1 MNETAKPIVRIE
13 SGLPMVREWQ
23 LAAPV
28 DFVFGAGEH
37 IAVFGRNG
45 AGKTKL
51 VEIILGRHP
60 VKKGIIEYAFPSPVR
75 KYVSE
80 NVKYLAFKDCY
91 GGETE
96 QNYYLQQRWNSW
108 DVDDERIL
116 LSSGELRKHSLS
128 KVLGTEPCLLILD
141 NPFVGLDAASRLVLG
156 EQLRAIVQ
164 GGKTSLML
172 VLSREDE
179 IPPFMTH
186 VVEVKDEVVLPKKR
200 LADWLAERNSEEAS
214 RKGMACG
221 PGLACGSGQACVPGP
236 DCGSGQDCSSAEVC
250 GSAETCGPGQAISA
264 RDAHCN
270 ADSPSSENGPSS
282 RRTADDP
289 ASSPEIVRLNK
300 VTIRYGER
308 TILKD
313 LDWVVRKG
321 EHWSLTGPNGSGKS
335 TLLGLVCAD
344 NPQSYACDISLFGRK
359 RGSGESI
366 WDIKKHIGYVSPELH
381 RSFKRDITAERI
393 VANGLRDFHGLFTKA
408 NEEEIR
414 TARKCLERFGAGHLA
429 GTSFLNMSSGE
440 QRIVL
445 LARAFVKNADLLILD
460 EPFHGLDDE
469 NVRMVRGIIE
479 EYCQNPDNTLLMVTH
494 RMEELP
500 SCIDHNL
507 TLKVNR

>member
-156 EQLRAIVQ
+156 EQLRAIVE

-200 LADWLAERNSEEAS
+200 LADWLAERNSEKAGS
-214 RKGMACG
+214 KGMAS
-221 PGLACGSGQACVPGP
+221 GSGQA
-236 DCGSGQDCSSAEVC
+236 
-250 GSAETCGPGQAISA
+250 ISTE
-264 RDAHCN
+264 DAHSI

-282 RRTADDP
+282 RQAADAP

>member
-156 EQLRAIVQ
+156 EQLRAIVE

-172 VLSREDE
+172 VLTREDE

-200 LADWLAERNSEEAS
+200 LADWLAERNSEKAGS
-214 RKGMACG
+214 KGMD
-221 PGLACGSGQACVPGP
+221 CGSGQA
-236 DCGSGQDCSSAEVC
+236 
-250 GSAETCGPGQAISA
+250 CGPGQAISTGG
-264 RDAHCN
+264 AHCN
-270 ADSPSSENGPSS
+270 ADSPSSENGPSA
-282 RRTADDP
+282 RRAAD
-289 ASSPEIVRLNK
+289 ASTEIVRLNK

-460 EPFHGLDDE
+460 EPFHGLDDG

>member
-200 LADWLAERNSEEAS
+200 LADWLAERGTET
-214 RKGMACG
+214 CG
-221 PGLACGSGQACVPGP
+221 KEQA
-236 DCGSGQDCSSAEVC
+236 
-250 GSAETCGPGQAISA
+250 CGPGQAISTG
-264 RDAHCN
+264 DAHCN

-282 RRTADDP
+282 RRAADDP
-289 ASSPEIVRLNK
+289 ASSTEIVRLNK

-460 EPFHGLDDE
+460 EPFHGLDDG

>member
-1 MNETAKPIVRIE
+1 MSETAKPIVRIE

-156 EQLRAIVQ
+156 EQLRAIVE

-200 LADWLAERNSEEAS
+200 LADWLAERGTET
-214 RKGMACG
+214 CG
-221 PGLACGSGQACVPGP
+221 KEQDCSSTESCSTVKTCGSGQACGP
-236 DCGSGQDCSSAEVC
+236 RQDCRSGLA
-250 GSAETCGPGQAISA
+250 CGPGQAISTG
-264 RDAHCN
+264 DAHCN
-270 ADSPSSENGPSS
+270 ADSPTLENGPSA
-282 RRTADDP
+282 RRAADNP
-289 ASSPEIVRLNK
+289 ASSTEIVRLNK

>member
-1 MNETAKPIVRIE
+1 M
-13 SGLPMVREWQ
+13 
-23 LAAPV
+23 
-28 DFVFGAGEH
+28 
-37 IAVFGRNG
+37 
-45 AGKTKL
+45 
-51 VEIILGRHP
+51 
-60 VKKGIIEYAFPSPVR
+60 
-75 KYVSE
+75 
-80 NVKYLAFKDCY
+80 
-91 GGETE
+91 
-96 QNYYLQQRWNSW
+96 
-108 DVDDERIL
+108 
-116 LSSGELRKHSLS
+116 
-128 KVLGTEPCLLILD
+128 
-141 NPFVGLDAASRLVLG
+141 
-156 EQLRAIVQ
+156 
-164 GGKTSLML
+164 
-172 VLSREDE
+172 
-179 IPPFMTH
+179 
-186 VVEVKDEVVLPKKR
+186 
-200 LADWLAERNSEEAS
+200 
-214 RKGMACG
+214 
-221 PGLACGSGQACVPGP
+221 
-236 DCGSGQDCSSAEVC
+236 
-250 GSAETCGPGQAISA
+250 
-264 RDAHCN
+264 
-270 ADSPSSENGPSS
+270 
-282 RRTADDP
+282 
-289 ASSPEIVRLNK
+289 
-300 VTIRYGER
+300 TIRYGER

>member
-156 EQLRAIVQ
+156 EQLRAIVE

-200 LADWLAERNSEEAS
+200 LADWLAERGTET
-214 RKGMACG
+214 CG
-221 PGLACGSGQACVPGP
+221 KEQDCSSTESCSTVKTCGSGQA
-236 DCGSGQDCSSAEVC
+236 
-250 GSAETCGPGQAISA
+250 CGPGQAISTG
-264 RDAHCN
+264 DAHCN
-270 ADSPSSENGPSS
+270 ADSPTLENGPSA
-282 RRTADDP
+282 RRAADNP
-289 ASSPEIVRLNK
+289 ASSTEIVRLNK

>member
-156 EQLRAIVQ
+156 EQLRAIVE

-200 LADWLAERNSEEAS
+200 LADWLAER
-214 RKGMACG
+214 G
-221 PGLACGSGQACVPGP
+221 
-236 DCGSGQDCSSAEVC
+236 
-250 GSAETCGPGQAISA
+250 AETCGKEQACSPGQAISTG
-264 RDAHCN
+264 DAHCN
-270 ADSPSSENGPSS
+270 ADSPSLENRPSA
-282 RRTADDP
+282 RRAADDP

-460 EPFHGLDDE
+460 EPFHGLDDG

>member
-200 LADWLAERNSEEAS
+200 LADWLAER
-214 RKGMACG
+214 GT
-221 PGLACGSGQACVPGP
+221 
-236 DCGSGQDCSSAEVC
+236 
-250 GSAETCGPGQAISA
+250 ETCGKEQACSPGQAISTG
-264 RDAHCN
+264 DAHCN
-270 ADSPSSENGPSS
+270 ADSPSSENGPSAL
-282 RRTADDP
+282 RTADDP
-289 ASSPEIVRLNK
+289 ASSTEIVRLNK

>member
-156 EQLRAIVQ
+156 EQLRAIVE

-200 LADWLAERNSEEAS
+200 LAEWLAERNSEEAS

-221 PGLACGSGQACVPGP
+221 PG
-236 DCGSGQDCSSAEVC
+236 QDC
-250 GSAETCGPGQAISA
+250 GSAEACGPGQAISA
-264 RDAHCN
+264 GDAHCN
-270 ADSPSSENGPSS
+270 ADSPSSENGPSALQA
-282 RRTADDP
+282 ADAP

>member
-200 LADWLAERNSEEAS
+200 LADWLAELGTETCGKEQACSSTESCRTVKTCGSGQDCGS
-214 RKGMACG
+214 RQDCSSGQDCG
-221 PGLACGSGQACVPGP
+221 PAEACGSGQA
-236 DCGSGQDCSSAEVC
+236 
-250 GSAETCGPGQAISA
+250 ISTG
-264 RDAHCN
+264 DAHCN
-270 ADSPSSENGPSS
+270 ADSPSLENRPSA
-282 RRTADDP
+282 RRAADDP

>member
-141 NPFVGLDAASRLVLG
+141 NPFVGLDAASRLVLS
-156 EQLRAIVQ
+156 EQLRAIVE

-200 LADWLAERNSEEAS
+200 LADWLADRGTET
-214 RKGMACG
+214 CG
-221 PGLACGSGQACVPGP
+221 KE
-236 DCGSGQDCSSAEVC
+236 QD
-250 GSAETCGPGQAISA
+250 CGPGQAISTG
-264 RDAHCN
+264 DAHCN
-270 ADSPSSENGPSS
+270 ADSPTLENGPSA
-282 RRTADDP
+282 RRAADDP
-289 ASSPEIVRLNK
+289 ASSTEIVRLNK

>member
-200 LADWLAERNSEEAS
+200 LADWLAERGTET
-214 RKGMACG
+214 CG
-221 PGLACGSGQACVPGP
+221 K
-236 DCGSGQDCSSAEVC
+236 GQD
-250 GSAETCGPGQAISA
+250 CGPGQAISTG
-264 RDAHCN
+264 DAHSI
-270 ADSPSSENGPSS
+270 ADSPPSENGPSA
-282 RRTADDP
+282 RRAADDP
-289 ASSPEIVRLNK
+289 ASSTEIVRLNK

>member
-200 LADWLAERNSEEAS
+200 LADWLAERWT
-214 RKGMACG
+214 
-221 PGLACGSGQACVPGP
+221 
-236 DCGSGQDCSSAEVC
+236 
-250 GSAETCGPGQAISA
+250 ETCGKEQECSPGQAISTG
-264 RDAHCN
+264 DAHCN
-270 ADSPSSENGPSS
+270 ADSPSLENGPSA
-282 RRTADDP
+282 RRAADDP

-469 NVRMVRGIIE
+469 NVRMVKGIIE

>member
-156 EQLRAIVQ
+156 EQLREIVE

-200 LADWLAERNSEEAS
+200 LADWLAERGTET
-214 RKGMACG
+214 CG
-221 PGLACGSGQACVPGP
+221 KEQA
-236 DCGSGQDCSSAEVC
+236 
-250 GSAETCGPGQAISA
+250 CGPGQAISTG
-264 RDAHCN
+264 DAHCN
-270 ADSPSSENGPSS
+270 ADSPTLENGPSA
-282 RRTADDP
+282 RRAADDP
-289 ASSPEIVRLNK
+289 ASSTEIVRLNK

>member
-156 EQLRAIVQ
+156 EQLRAIAQ

-200 LADWLAERNSEEAS
+200 LADWLAERGTET
-214 RKGMACG
+214 CG
-221 PGLACGSGQACVPGP
+221 KEQECSSTESCRTVKTCSPGQ
-236 DCGSGQDCSSAEVC
+236 DCGSGQSC
-250 GSAETCGPGQAISA
+250 GSAEACGPGQAISTG
-264 RDAHCN
+264 DAHCN
-270 ADSPSSENGPSS
+270 ADSPSSENGPSA
-282 RRTADDP
+282 RRATDDP
-289 ASSPEIVRLNK
+289 ASSTEIVRLNK

>member
-200 LADWLAERNSEEAS
+200 LADWLAERGTETCGKEQACSSTES
-214 RKGMACG
+214 CRTVKTCG
-221 PGLACGSGQACVPGP
+221 PGQA
-236 DCGSGQDCSSAEVC
+236 CGSGQDC
-250 GSAETCGPGQAISA
+250 GSAEACGPGQAISA
-264 RDAHCN
+264 GDAHCN
-270 ADSPSSENGPSS
+270 ADSPSSENGPSA
-282 RRTADDP
+282 RCATNPP

-460 EPFHGLDDE
+460 EPFHGLDDG

>member
-1 MNETAKPIVRIE
+1 MHETAKPIVRIE

-116 LSSGELRKHSLS
+116 LSTGELRKHSLS

-200 LADWLAERNSEEAS
+200 LGDWLAERGTET
-214 RKGMACG
+214 CG
-221 PGLACGSGQACVPGP
+221 KE
-236 DCGSGQDCSSAEVC
+236 QD
-250 GSAETCGPGQAISA
+250 CGPGQAISTG
-264 RDAHCN
+264 DAHCN
-270 ADSPSSENGPSS
+270 ADSPSSENGPSA
-282 RRTADDP
+282 RRAADDP

-429 GTSFLNMSSGE
+429 GTSFLTMASGG
-440 QRIVL
+440 QRLVL
-445 LARAFVKNADLLILD
+445 LRSAFVKNADLLILD

-494 RMEELP
+494 RMEAHP
-500 SCIDHNL
+500 SSIDHKH
-507 TLKVNR
+507 TLKDNH

>member
-200 LADWLAERNSEEAS
+200 LADWLADRGTET
-214 RKGMACG
+214 CG
-221 PGLACGSGQACVPGP
+221 KE
-236 DCGSGQDCSSAEVC
+236 QD
-250 GSAETCGPGQAISA
+250 CGPGQAISTG
-264 RDAHCN
+264 DAHCK
-270 ADSPSSENGPSS
+270 ADSPTLENGPSA
-282 RRTADDP
+282 RRAADDP
-289 ASSPEIVRLNK
+289 ASSTEIVRLNK

>member
-1 MNETAKPIVRIE
+1 MSETAKPIVRIE

-200 LADWLAERNSEEAS
+200 LADWLAER
-214 RKGMACG
+214 GT
-221 PGLACGSGQACVPGP
+221 
-236 DCGSGQDCSSAEVC
+236 
-250 GSAETCGPGQAISA
+250 ETCGKEQACGTGQAISTG
-264 RDAHCN
+264 DAHCN
-270 ADSPSSENGPSS
+270 ADSPTLENGPSA
-282 RRTADDP
+282 RRAADNP
-289 ASSPEIVRLNK
+289 ASSTEIVRLNK

>member
-200 LADWLAERNSEEAS
+200 LADWLAERTSEEAGS
-214 RKGMACG
+214 KGMACG
-221 PGLACGSGQACVPGP
+221 PG
-236 DCGSGQDCSSAEVC
+236 
-250 GSAETCGPGQAISA
+250 QAISTG
-264 RDAHCN
+264 DAHCN
-270 ADSPSSENGPSS
+270 ADSPTLENGPSA
-282 RRTADDP
+282 RRAADNP
-289 ASSPEIVRLNK
+289 ASSTEIVRLNK

>member
-156 EQLRAIVQ
+156 EQLRAIVE

-221 PGLACGSGQACVPGP
+221 PGQACGSGLACGSGQ
-236 DCGSGQDCSSAEVC
+236 SC
-250 GSAETCGPGQAISA
+250 GSAEACGPGQAISTG
-264 RDAHCN
+264 DAHCN
-270 ADSPSSENGPSS
+270 ADSPTLENGPSALQA
-282 RRTADDP
+282 ADAP

-460 EPFHGLDDE
+460 EPFHGLDDG

>member
-156 EQLRAIVQ
+156 EQLKAIVQ

-200 LADWLAERNSEEAS
+200 LADWLAERGTET
-214 RKGMACG
+214 CG
-221 PGLACGSGQACVPGP
+221 KEQDCSSTESCSTVKTCGSGQACGP
-236 DCGSGQDCSSAEVC
+236 R
-250 GSAETCGPGQAISA
+250 QAISTG
-264 RDAHCN
+264 DAHCN
-270 ADSPSSENGPSS
+270 ADSPTLENGPSA
-282 RRTADDP
+282 RRAADNP
-289 ASSPEIVRLNK
+289 ASSTEIVRLNK

>member
-200 LADWLAERNSEEAS
+200 LADWLAERNSEKAGS
-214 RKGMACG
+214 KGMASG
-221 PGLACGSGQACVPGP
+221 PGQA
-236 DCGSGQDCSSAEVC
+236 
-250 GSAETCGPGQAISA
+250 CGPGQAISTG
-264 RDAHCN
+264 DAHCN
-270 ADSPSSENGPSS
+270 ADSPSSENGPSA
-282 RRTADDP
+282 RRAADDP

>member
-141 NPFVGLDAASRLVLG
+141 NPFVGLDATSRLVLG

-200 LADWLAERNSEEAS
+200 LADWLAERGTET
-214 RKGMACG
+214 CG
-221 PGLACGSGQACVPGP
+221 KEQA
-236 DCGSGQDCSSAEVC
+236 
-250 GSAETCGPGQAISA
+250 CGPGQAISTG
-264 RDAHCN
+264 DAHCN
-270 ADSPSSENGPSS
+270 ADSPSSENGPSALQA
-282 RRTADDP
+282 ADAP

>member
-200 LADWLAERNSEEAS
+200 LADWLAERGTET
-214 RKGMACG
+214 CG
-221 PGLACGSGQACVPGP
+221 KEQA
-236 DCGSGQDCSSAEVC
+236 
-250 GSAETCGPGQAISA
+250 CGPGQAISTG
-264 RDAHCN
+264 DAHCN
-270 ADSPSSENGPSS
+270 ADSPTLENGPSA
-282 RRTADDP
+282 RRAADDP
-289 ASSPEIVRLNK
+289 ASSTEIVRLNK

-460 EPFHGLDDE
+460 EPFHGLDDG

>member
-200 LADWLAERNSEEAS
+200 LADWLAERNSEKAGS
-214 RKGMACG
+214 KGMD
-221 PGLACGSGQACVPGP
+221 CGSGQACGPGQA
-236 DCGSGQDCSSAEVC
+236 CGSGQDC
-250 GSAETCGPGQAISA
+250 GSRQDCRSGLDCGPGQAISTG
-264 RDAHCN
+264 DAHCN
-270 ADSPSSENGPSS
+270 ADSPSSENGPSA
-282 RRTADDP
+282 RRAADDP

-460 EPFHGLDDE
+460 EPFHGLDDG

>member
-141 NPFVGLDAASRLVLG
+141 NPFVGLDAASRLVLS
-156 EQLRAIVQ
+156 EQLRAIVE

-186 VVEVKDEVVLPKKR
+186 VVEVKDEVVLPKKS
-200 LADWLAERNSEEAS
+200 LADWLAERETETCG
-214 RKGMACG
+214 KEQACSSTESCRTVKT
-221 PGLACGSGQACVPGP
+221 CGSGQ
-236 DCGSGQDCSSAEVC
+236 SC
-250 GSAETCGPGQAISA
+250 GSAEACGPGQAISTG
-264 RDAHCN
+264 DAHCN
-270 ADSPSSENGPSS
+270 TDSPSTENGPSA
-282 RRTADDP
+282 RRAADNP
-289 ASSPEIVRLNK
+289 ASSTEIVRLNK

>member
-1 MNETAKPIVRIE
+1 M
-13 SGLPMVREWQ
+13 
-23 LAAPV
+23 
-28 DFVFGAGEH
+28 
-37 IAVFGRNG
+37 
-45 AGKTKL
+45 
-51 VEIILGRHP
+51 
-60 VKKGIIEYAFPSPVR
+60 
-75 KYVSE
+75 
-80 NVKYLAFKDCY
+80 
-91 GGETE
+91 
-96 QNYYLQQRWNSW
+96 
-108 DVDDERIL
+108 
-116 LSSGELRKHSLS
+116 
-128 KVLGTEPCLLILD
+128 
-141 NPFVGLDAASRLVLG
+141 
-156 EQLRAIVQ
+156 
-164 GGKTSLML
+164 
-172 VLSREDE
+172 
-179 IPPFMTH
+179 
-186 VVEVKDEVVLPKKR
+186 
-200 LADWLAERNSEEAS
+200 
-214 RKGMACG
+214 
-221 PGLACGSGQACVPGP
+221 
-236 DCGSGQDCSSAEVC
+236 
-250 GSAETCGPGQAISA
+250 
-264 RDAHCN
+264 
-270 ADSPSSENGPSS
+270 
-282 RRTADDP
+282 
-289 ASSPEIVRLNK
+289 
-300 VTIRYGER
+300 TIRYGER

-414 TARKCLERFGAGHLA
+414 TARKCLERFGAGQLA

-460 EPFHGLDDE
+460 EPFHGLDDG

>member
-200 LADWLAERNSEEAS
+200 LADWLAERGTET
-214 RKGMACG
+214 CG
-221 PGLACGSGQACVPGP
+221 K
-236 DCGSGQDCSSAEVC
+236 GQD
-250 GSAETCGPGQAISA
+250 CGPGQAISTG
-264 RDAHCN
+264 DAHCN
-270 ADSPSSENGPSS
+270 AASPSSENGPSS

-289 ASSPEIVRLNK
+289 ASSTEIVRLNK

>member
-1 MNETAKPIVRIE
+1 M
-13 SGLPMVREWQ
+13 
-23 LAAPV
+23 
-28 DFVFGAGEH
+28 
-37 IAVFGRNG
+37 
-45 AGKTKL
+45 
-51 VEIILGRHP
+51 
-60 VKKGIIEYAFPSPVR
+60 
-75 KYVSE
+75 
-80 NVKYLAFKDCY
+80 
-91 GGETE
+91 
-96 QNYYLQQRWNSW
+96 
-108 DVDDERIL
+108 
-116 LSSGELRKHSLS
+116 
-128 KVLGTEPCLLILD
+128 
-141 NPFVGLDAASRLVLG
+141 
-156 EQLRAIVQ
+156 
-164 GGKTSLML
+164 
-172 VLSREDE
+172 
-179 IPPFMTH
+179 
-186 VVEVKDEVVLPKKR
+186 
-200 LADWLAERNSEEAS
+200 
-214 RKGMACG
+214 
-221 PGLACGSGQACVPGP
+221 
-236 DCGSGQDCSSAEVC
+236 
-250 GSAETCGPGQAISA
+250 
-264 RDAHCN
+264 
-270 ADSPSSENGPSS
+270 
-282 RRTADDP
+282 
-289 ASSPEIVRLNK
+289 
-300 VTIRYGER
+300 TIRYGER

-414 TARKCLERFGAGHLA
+414 TARKCLERFGAGQLA

>member
-1 MNETAKPIVRIE
+1 MSETAKPIVRIE

-156 EQLRAIVQ
+156 EQLRAIVE

-221 PGLACGSGQACVPGP
+221 PG
-236 DCGSGQDCSSAEVC
+236 
-250 GSAETCGPGQAISA
+250 QAISTG
-264 RDAHCN
+264 DAHCN
-270 ADSPSSENGPSS
+270 ADSPTLENGPSA
-282 RRTADDP
+282 RRAADAP
-289 ASSPEIVRLNK
+289 ASSTEIVRLNK

>member
-200 LADWLAERNSEEAS
+200 LAEWLAERNSEEAS

-221 PGLACGSGQACVPGP
+221 PGQ
-236 DCGSGQDCSSAEVC
+236 DCGSGLA
-250 GSAETCGPGQAISA
+250 CGPGQAISTG
-264 RDAHCN
+264 DAHCN
-270 ADSPSSENGPSS
+270 ADSPSSENGPSA
-282 RRTADDP
+282 RRAADDP

>member
-156 EQLRAIVQ
+156 EQLRAIVE

-200 LADWLAERNSEEAS
+200 LADWLAERNSEEAGS
-214 RKGMACG
+214 KGMACG
-221 PGLACGSGQACVPGP
+221 PG
-236 DCGSGQDCSSAEVC
+236 
-250 GSAETCGPGQAISA
+250 QAISTG
-264 RDAHCN
+264 DAHCN
-270 ADSPSSENGPSS
+270 ADSPSSENGPSA
-282 RRTADDP
+282 RRAADDP
-289 ASSPEIVRLNK
+289 ASSTEIVRLNK

>member
-200 LADWLAERNSEEAS
+200 LADWLAERGTET
-214 RKGMACG
+214 CG
-221 PGLACGSGQACVPGP
+221 KEQECSSTESCRTVKT
-236 DCGSGQDCSSAEVC
+236 CGSGQDC
-250 GSAETCGPGQAISA
+250 GPGPAISA
-264 RDAHCN
+264 GDAHSI
-270 ADSPSSENGPSS
+270 ADSPSSENGPSA
-282 RRTADDP
+282 RRAADDP
-289 ASSPEIVRLNK
+289 ASSTEIVRLNK

-460 EPFHGLDDE
+460 EPFHGLDDG

>member
-141 NPFVGLDAASRLVLG
+141 NPFVGLDAASRLVLS
-156 EQLRAIVQ
+156 EQLRAIVE

-200 LADWLAERNSEEAS
+200 LADWLAERETET
-214 RKGMACG
+214 CG
-221 PGLACGSGQACVPGP
+221 KE
-236 DCGSGQDCSSAEVC
+236 QD
-250 GSAETCGPGQAISA
+250 CGPGQAISTG
-264 RDAHCN
+264 DAHCN
-270 ADSPSSENGPSS
+270 ADSPTLENGPSALQA
-282 RRTADDP
+282 ADAP
-289 ASSPEIVRLNK
+289 ASSTEIVRLNK

>member
-200 LADWLAERNSEEAS
+200 LADWLAERNSEKAS

-221 PGLACGSGQACVPGP
+221 PG
-236 DCGSGQDCSSAEVC
+236 
-250 GSAETCGPGQAISA
+250 QAISTG
-264 RDAHCN
+264 DAHCN
-270 ADSPSSENGPSS
+270 ADSPSLENRPSA
-282 RRTADDP
+282 RRAADDP

>member
-200 LADWLAERNSEEAS
+200 LADWLAERNSEEVGS
-214 RKGMACG
+214 KGMACG
-221 PGLACGSGQACVPGP
+221 PGP
-236 DCGSGQDCSSAEVC
+236 DCGSGQAC
-250 GSAETCGPGQAISA
+250 GSGQDCGSRQDCRSGQACGPGQAISTG
-264 RDAHCN
+264 DAHCN
-270 ADSPSSENGPSS
+270 ADSPSSENGPSALQA
-282 RRTADDP
+282 ADAP

>member
-200 LADWLAERNSEEAS
+200 LADWLAER
-214 RKGMACG
+214 GT
-221 PGLACGSGQACVPGP
+221 
-236 DCGSGQDCSSAEVC
+236 
-250 GSAETCGPGQAISA
+250 ETCGKEQACSPGQAISTG
-264 RDAHCN
+264 DAHCN

-460 EPFHGLDDE
+460 EPFHGLDDG